1 VTSVGASLPRHTKGP
16 RVYRKRKTDIV
27 SSDDSPSPSPNPN
40 HSKLSVGDQTVGD
53 DATIG
58 EIQPAVVVDPSSQS
72 AEAPAPP
79 FVPDAILLNPVT
91 APSSQPGQTKPAAVT
106 SVVADTTVVI
116 MKAKFL
122 FSSGREYI

>member
-1 VTSVGASLPRHTKGP
+1 MTSVGASLPRHTKGP
-16 RVYRKRKTDIV
+16 RVYRKRKADIV

-91 APSSQPGQTKPAAVT
+91 VPSSQPGQTKPAAVT
-106 SVVADTTVVI
+106 SSTPTVAI